1 MSKTM
6 LISMCVSKLL
16 QDEDISTGVE
26 INHDITQD
34 STSSRQPMKDVTVE
48 KHPASSV
55 ADRWRQ
61 IKDTDN

>member
-1 MSKTM
+1 M
-6 LISMCVSKLL
+6 LPSMCVSKLL
-16 QDEDISTGVE
+16 QDEDISTSVE

-34 STSSRQPMKDVTVE
+34 STSSRQHMKDVTVE
-48 KHPASSV
+48 KQPASSV

>member
-6 LISMCVSKLL
+6 LTSMCVSKLL

-48 KHPASSV
+48 KQPASSV